1 MTIPA
6 TDNVDPRLP
15 PELEQRIFETTA
27 VMHPDY
33 IPKLALVAHR
43 VWTWVEPFLYR
54 TVIIH
59 DLNEK
64 TGVGASILGHL
75 TNGTKPPAFFH
86 KAVRNFYLFPA
97 HWLFMCAR
105 PSPNA
110 WKMHEVKRV
119 LEACTGVDNF
129 LLIANLHSSKLDLR
143 PSLEDWRPR
152 RVFFLCDG
160 PVDFKEFQTLATFS
174 CITHLFIVTGALGNG
189 KDPIFDKPSNLRA
202 LAQLMQLQHLAL
214 GTTPPVVLNLIL
226 STCPSLHTLIL
237 DLSADSAIP
246 EGLEVTDVRLVV
258 VMDSENL
265 MSDWDAATRGETD
278 LWDRAS
284 DFVEK
289 KRKGEIDASCFI
301 LPAPPPRQDESSEAD
316 EGAAAAVSSGEVVA
330 KETAVAREPKPAPL
344 PSELIGRI
352 VRLAASNYPSTIAT
366 LLLVCRRV
374 YDWIVPLLLKH
385 IHITLNARRTA
396 RDHSL
401 LRAVNR
407 HLLGNGTI
415 QSLHL
420 ATAVRDSGTASD
432 DDIWTAEEILL
443 LFVQCVASQHRL
455 CDLSLNFDLS
465 LVDQRKIVNTLAIL
479 RPSRATLLLSDPAQS
494 LRFLRDA
501 THLHLLSS
509 SDDNPFA
516 DESEDTDILLQH
528 LSAFAN
534 ANQGSLT
541 TLTHLA
547 IPCPAP
553 NDPAACVRL
562 LTGVSAIFPALHAV
576 VLTIGVFVDGRWLA
590 RHLAV
595 EAGAMLKVEPIIVR
609 LPVEKQL
616 ERSFWDYI
624 PDRVLPEVQKD
635 EESADGCGFV
645 DLNASP

>member
-1 MTIPA
+1 MTTPA

-27 VMHPDY
+27 LIHPDV

-54 TVIIH
+54 TVNIPE
-59 DLNEK
+59 LNEK
-64 TGVGASILGHL
+64 KGVGASILGHL

-86 KAVRNFYLFPA
+86 KAVRNFQLFPV
-97 HWLFMCAR
+97 HWLFMGAR

-110 WKMHEVKRV
+110 WKMDELKRL

-129 LLIANLHSSKLDLR
+129 LLIANLHSSDLDLR
-143 PSLEDWRPR
+143 PSLEHWRPR
-152 RVFFLCDG
+152 RVFFFCDG

-174 CITHLFIVTGALGNG
+174 CITHLLIVADARGSS
-189 KDPIFDKPSNLRA
+189 DPIFDKPSNLRA
-202 LAQLMQLQHLAL
+202 LAQLGGLQHLAL
-214 GTTPPVVLNLIL
+214 ATTPPVVLNLIL
-226 STCPSLHTLIL
+226 SACPSLHTLIL
-237 DLSADSAIP
+237 NLSADAMVP
-246 EGLEVTDVRLVV
+246 DGLDVTDVRLVV
-258 VMDSENL
+258 MGSENL
-265 MSDWDAATRGETD
+265 MSDWDAATRGEMD
-278 LWDRAS
+278 FWERAS

-289 KRKGEIDASCFI
+289 KRRGEIDASCFT

-316 EGAAAAVSSGEVVA
+316 EGAAAALPSAAVVA
-330 KETAVAREPKPAPL
+330 SKPKPEPL
-344 PSELIGRI
+344 PSELIRRI
-352 VRLAASNYPSTIAT
+352 LRLAASNYPSTIAT

-374 YDWIVPLLLKH
+374 YDWIVPLLFKH

-407 HLLGNGTI
+407 HLLGNGTV

-420 ATAVRDSGTASD
+420 ATAVRDSITAPD
-432 DDIWTAEEILL
+432 DDIWTAEDKDILL
-443 LFVQCVASQHRL
+443 LFIQCVASQHRL
-455 CDLSLNFDLS
+455 RDLSLNFDLS
-465 LVDQRKIVNTLAIL
+465 LVDQRKIVNVLPIL
-479 RPSRATLLLSDPAQS
+479 RPSRVALPLSHPAPS

-501 THLHLLSS
+501 THLRLLSS
-509 SDDNPFA
+509 SNDDSHNPFA
-516 DESEDTDILLQH
+516 DESEDTDLLLQH
-528 LSAFAN
+528 LSAFVN

-562 LTGVSAIFPALHAV
+562 LVGVSAIFPGLHAV
-576 VLTIGVFVDGRWLA
+576 VLTVGVFVDGRWLA
-590 RHLAV
+590 GHLGQALADQ
-595 EAGAMLKVEPIIVR
+595 AGGMLNPIIVM

-624 PDRVLPEVQKD
+624 LDRVLPEGEKD
-635 EESADGCGFV
+635 EESAGKFCFELFYVQG
-645 DLNASP
+645 